1 MEQKAE
7 LTKLL
12 DLARD
17 KSQGGRS
24 TLVTAIKDLYADQD
38 RILTQKERSIMVD
51 IMQGLITNVAVSVRQ
66 SLAEQFAD

>member
-24 TLVTAIKDLYADQD
+24 MLVTAIKDLYADQD
-38 RILTQKERSIMVD
+38 RILTKHDRAIMVD
-51 IMQGLITNVAVSVRQ
+51 IMQGLITSVAVSVRQ